1 MFLKE
6 ACKPRRSVFNKERRD
21 VVLDLSD
28 LLEHKIDPQRF
39 FDENFV
45 TSGMQTSLR

>member
-6 ACKPRRSVFNKERRD
+6 ACTPRKSVFNKERRD

-28 LLEHKIDPQRF
+28 LLEGKVRTPYLVFSPQHHIL
-39 FDENFV
+39 
-45 TSGMQTSLR
+45 Q